1 MIYSY
6 LLISKWPAGPGK
18 DILEEEKPTQTIL
31 RLVFGL
37 NHVMLLRRHQG
48 LVLDH
53 CKNEHRQKHRN
64 TQKCLDHCQNEHKE
78 EIALGLHGARD

>member
-6 LLISKWPAGPGK
+6 LLLSKWPAWPGK

-53 CKNEHRQKHRN
+53 CKNEHRHKYRN
-64 TQKCLDHCQNEHKE
+64 T
-78 EIALGLHGARD
+78 

>member
-6 LLISKWPAGPGK
+6 LLLSKWPAGPGK
-18 DILEEEKPTQTIL
+18 DILEEEKPTQTFL

-53 CKNEHRQKHRN
+53 C
-64 TQKCLDHCQNEHKE
+64 QNEHKE